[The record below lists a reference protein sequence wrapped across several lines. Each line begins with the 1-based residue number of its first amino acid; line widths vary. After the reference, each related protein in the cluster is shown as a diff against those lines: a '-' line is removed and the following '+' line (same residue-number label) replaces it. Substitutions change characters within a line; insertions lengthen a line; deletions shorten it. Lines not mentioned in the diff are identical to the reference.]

1 MPSLTID
8 IARRYLFS
16 KKYSNSI
23 NIITGISILGI
34 GIGTSALILILSVFN
49 GFEGLLTGL
58 FNAFNPDIK
67 IESKEGKF
75 FEVSDEDMLELS
87 SLPGVE
93 SISKTIE
100 EVALFEYKGVQEIGM
115 IKGVDDSYLK
125 VTRLDTLLVDGKY
138 KTKEG
143 KTHFAM
149 LGIGMKNKLSINV
162 SDRITPMT
170 VYMPAKK
177 KSLLGSKDF
186 ITRNLYPVGVFSVR
200 SESDYQF
207 ILTSYDLA
215 ANLLDKRGRASYLE
229 VKKNQSISDNELKES
244 LSKVLGTKLVYKNRY
259 EQDETTL
266 KVMQIEKWI
275 TFLIA
280 GLTMLLIAFNLLG
293 ALWMIGLEKR
303 KDISVLKA
311 LGFADYQVRRLF
323 MQLGTL
329 ITLIGI
335 FFGFIIALFLYFI
348 QKKFG
353 IIGVPASFL
362 MDAYPIQLRGSDFII
377 VSVTVLLIGSL
388 AALLPAIKAS
398 NNTLVLRS
406 K

>member
-1 MPSLTID
+1 
-8 IARRYLFS
+8 
-16 KKYSNSI
+16 
-23 NIITGISILGI
+23 
-34 GIGTSALILILSVFN
+34 
-49 GFEGLLTGL
+49 
-58 FNAFNPDIK
+58 
-67 IESKEGKF
+67 
-75 FEVSDEDMLELS
+75 
-87 SLPGVE
+87 
-93 SISKTIE
+93 
-100 EVALFEYKGVQEIGM
+100 
-115 IKGVDDSYLK
+115 
-125 VTRLDTLLVDGKY
+125 
-138 KTKEG
+138 
-143 KTHFAM
+143 
-149 LGIGMKNKLSINV
+149 
-162 SDRITPMT
+162 MT
-170 VYMPAKK
+170 VYMPAKQ

-215 ANLLDKRGRASYLE
+215 ANLLDKSGRASYLE
-229 VKKNQSISDNELKES
+229 VKKNQSISDNDLKES
-244 LSKVLGTKLVYKNRY
+244 LSKVLGTALVYKNRY